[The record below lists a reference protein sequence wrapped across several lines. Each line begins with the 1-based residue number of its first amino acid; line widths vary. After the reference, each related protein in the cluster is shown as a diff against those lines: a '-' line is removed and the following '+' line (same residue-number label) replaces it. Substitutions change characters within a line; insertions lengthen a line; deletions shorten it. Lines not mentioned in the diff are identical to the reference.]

1 MKAVGHTGHKGPTA
15 NPPLTKERLSEL
27 EVVKARGERREELI
41 HAFVGWGGS
50 MARDGGMNADVRSGP

>member
-15 NPPLTKERLSEL
+15 NPLLIRERFSF

-50 MARDGGMNADVRSGP
+50 MAGVGEMNADVRSDP